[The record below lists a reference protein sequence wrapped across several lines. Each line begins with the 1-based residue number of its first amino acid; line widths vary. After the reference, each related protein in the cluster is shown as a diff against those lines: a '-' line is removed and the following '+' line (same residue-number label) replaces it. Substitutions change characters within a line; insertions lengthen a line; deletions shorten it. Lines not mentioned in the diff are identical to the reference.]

1 MYVYIYNY
9 IHIIYSNIVVT
20 DTTHTD
26 THTHIYI
33 DYNAIIY
40 AYLYDGKAQI
50 SGSQASSLNGSLT
63 VPMSLAVPVGAVPG
77 HFPGALHVVS
87 GL

>member
-1 MYVYIYNY
+1 M
-9 IHIIYSNIVVT
+9 YSNIVVT
-20 DTTHTD
+20 DTPHAQTHTQ
-26 THTHIYI
+26 THPHIYIYI
-33 DYNAIIY
+33 DYNSIIY

-63 VPMSLAVPVGAVPG
+63 VPLSLAVPVGAVPG